1 MTAFAWVSMPF
12 EVPVSCYLNVK
23 SHFDIE
29 QVLVF
34 PKVACHLT
42 LGVPQIVL
50 QLPDAI
56 LKSDI
61 SNVFRPNQLEFI
73 EISVRLGFSTL
84 STYKASRPSPHPTP
98 PSPESDLFVLGWGPS
113 TCSFS

>member
-1 MTAFAWVSMPF
+1 MLPQVTAFAWVSVPF

-42 LGVPQIVL
+42 LGVPQIIL
-50 QLPDAI
+50 QLPNAV

-61 SNVFRPNQLEFI
+61 ADIFRSKPA
-73 EISVRLGFSTL
+73 EI
-84 STYKASRPSPHPTP
+84 H
-98 PSPESDLFVLGWGPS
+98 
-113 TCSFS
+113 